1 MAKILCIGSSDAAM
15 ETRRMILER
24 AGYSV
29 TKAKDLRAVIA
40 ACRSETFSV
49 VILGQSLSRNEKL
62 RIKDVINIECR
73 DSKILELHTGIAP
86 ELPSADAHFQIVGE
100 PEGLVECVQSLLE
113 GRKGRGA

>member
-1 MAKILCIGSSDAAM
+1 M

-24 AGYSV
+24 AGHSV
-29 TKAKDLRAVIA
+29 ATAKDLRAVLA
-40 ACRSETFSV
+40 ACQSENFSI

-62 RIKDVINIECR
+62 RLKDVINIECR

-86 ELPSADAHFQIVGE
+86 ELPSADAHFQVTGE

-113 GRKGRGA
+113 GRRGRGA